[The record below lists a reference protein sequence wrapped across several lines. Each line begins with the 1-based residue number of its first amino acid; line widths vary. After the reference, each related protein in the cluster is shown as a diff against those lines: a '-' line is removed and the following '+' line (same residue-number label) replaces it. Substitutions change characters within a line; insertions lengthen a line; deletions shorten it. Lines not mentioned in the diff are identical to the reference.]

1 MDFMSEIFQNY
12 ASKQIFAS
20 ILFET
25 KGIYNAG
32 VFKIRYNFRRG
43 QIQYLFCYDKVNI
56 LDQTRYLCSYSHKER
71 C

>member
-1 MDFMSEIFQNY
+1 MSEIFHSY

-25 KGIYNAG
+25 KGNYNAR

-43 QIQYLFCYDKVNI
+43 QTQYLFSYDKVNI
-56 LDQTRYLCSYSHKER
+56 LDQT
-71 C
+71 